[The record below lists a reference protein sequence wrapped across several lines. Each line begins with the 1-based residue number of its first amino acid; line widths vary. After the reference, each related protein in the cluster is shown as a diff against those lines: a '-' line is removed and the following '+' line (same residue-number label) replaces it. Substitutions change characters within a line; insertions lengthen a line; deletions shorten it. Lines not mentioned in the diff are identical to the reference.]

1 MGAPRTDGLR
11 TRPSL
16 LARLIDWNDHASWQD
31 FDNAYRGLIFNFA
44 LKQGV
49 TADEA
54 QDVVQE
60 TMSSVAKAMRA
71 GRYHP
76 EKGSFRSWLLCVT
89 YHRVA
94 DHFRRR
100 PRWQEARRAPSSDS
114 TRTSTVDRV
123 PDPRSLTPEAIW
135 EEEWRNS
142 VVELALKRLK
152 ARVKPKH
159 FQIFYLRAI
168 KEQPTRKV
176 AKALGV
182 SSPRVY
188 VIAHRLA
195 RKFIGTTRK
204 LKRQLDTC
212 PEQIMKQ

>member
-1 MGAPRTDGLR
+1 MRAPRTDGLR

-31 FDNAYRGLIFNFA
+31 FDDAYRGLIFNFA
-44 LKQGV
+44 IKQGV

-71 GRYHP
+71 GQYDA
-76 EKGSFRSWLLCVT
+76 EKGSFRSWLLGVT
-89 YHRVA
+89 YHRVS
-94 DHFRRR
+94 DHFRHR
-100 PRWQEARRAPSSDS
+100 PRWQEARRAPSADS
-114 TRTSTVDRV
+114 TRTATVERV
-123 PDPRSLTPEAIW
+123 ADPRSLDPEAIW

-159 FQIFYLRAI
+159 FQIFYLREI
-168 KEQPTRKV
+168 KKQPTRTV

-182 SSPRVY
+182 SSTQVY
-188 VIAHRLA
+188 VITHRLD
-195 RKFIGTTRK
+195 RKFIRATK
-204 LKRQLDTC
+204 ALQRQLETC